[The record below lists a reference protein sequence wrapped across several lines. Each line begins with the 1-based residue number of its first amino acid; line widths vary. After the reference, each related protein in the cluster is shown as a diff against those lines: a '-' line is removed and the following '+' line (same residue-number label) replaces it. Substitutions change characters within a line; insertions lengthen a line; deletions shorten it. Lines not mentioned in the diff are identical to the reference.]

1 MLIVEDT
8 TPEALTVPEVMKAL
22 RLSRFKVYD
31 LIRSNELPSIT
42 IGRSRRIP
50 VDSVRAYMRGR
61 LEEVA

>member
-1 MLIVEDT
+1 MLIADDT

-42 IGRSRRIP
+42 IGRARRIP
-50 VDSVRAYMRGR
+50 VDSVRAYMRDR
-61 LEEVA
+61 LEEAA